1 MWPGSPDDTNGS
13 ERAPGNGIARQE
25 KTGCVMRPI
34 SSRKE
39 AAQRGL
45 LLGSCLPRLY
55 LDCSRASSFNSTLP
69 CVRELLCQVVRIP
82 AVPRWPGC
90 PPRRPSCACVG
101 PSSPFSQSPARG
113 GRSGPRGG
121 SAGRYGPRGGH
132 SAVPASDRGSA
143 ETSLTLSPTWKRVV
157 YLP

>member
-1 MWPGSPDDTNGS
+1 
-13 ERAPGNGIARQE
+13 
-25 KTGCVMRPI
+25 MRPI

-55 LDCSRASSFNSTLP
+55 LDCSRASSFNSMLP
-69 CVRELLCQVVRIP
+69 CVRELLCQAVRIP
-82 AVPRWPGC
+82 AVPRWPRC
-90 PPRRPSCACVG
+90 PPQRPSCACVVS
-101 PSSPFSQSPARG
+101 SSPFIQSPARG

-132 SAVPASDRGSA
+132 SAVPASDSRQRRDVSH
-143 ETSLTLSPTWKRVV
+143 TLPHLEKSG
-157 YLP
+157 LPAVEPDGGWLWYDR